1 MSGILIYLLIK
12 TLPQYNS
19 EVPNI
24 QPICVF
30 KCTPPETNLYGNIIA
45 NEINA
50 YLNIPNSQAITNNRN
65 IFGSSP
71 IISSN
76 PYFITSALSSS
87 TSGIFALILFINLS
101 QILSIIGSHLF
112 LDAIIY

>member
-50 YLNIPNSQAITNNRN
+50 YLNIPNKHVRYLFSCNFSAR
-65 IFGSSP
+65 
-71 IISSN
+71 
-76 PYFITSALSSS
+76 YFPV
-87 TSGIFALILFINLS
+87 
-101 QILSIIGSHLF
+101 
-112 LDAIIY
+112 